1 MISKKKFIKTMKDL
15 RNLRKEHSEY
25 YTSPHNLNIFEHY
38 QDIAVDILSI
48 QMDDK
53 RELIKEYV
61 RNNFNGIW
69 VNDTNIAS
77 EPNELYDL
85 IGADNDRVKT
95 KI

>member
-1 MISKKKFIKTMKDL
+1 MKAL
-15 RNLRKEHSEY
+15 RNLRREYSEY
-25 YTSPHNLNIFEHY
+25 YTSPHNLNIFKHY
-38 QDIAVDILSI
+38 QDMVVDILSI

-61 RNNFNGIW
+61 GNNFNGIW